1 MIEASLLIALCL
13 LVLALSAWNIMV
25 HHWLSQGRAQGAARR
40 AQMEA
45 TMQGLARRLSD
56 TEELLGAVS
65 DPNLHSVPDGET
77 EPATVLV
84 EAEVGNNA
92 VAGKSLRPAEA
103 ELLAKLS
110 RYREQSADQ
119 GPPESRFTEAV

>member
-1 MIEASLLIALCL
+1 
-13 LVLALSAWNIMV
+13 
-25 HHWLSQGRAQGAARR
+25 
-40 AQMEA
+40 
-45 TMQGLARRLSD
+45 MQGLARRLSD

>member
-25 HHWLSQGRAQGAARR
+25 HHWLSQGREKEAAHR

-56 TEELLGAVS
+56 AEELIGAVS

-77 EPATVLV
+77 AASTVL
-84 EAEVGNNA
+84 AETEIANNA
-92 VAGKSLRPAEA
+92 EAGKSLRPAEA

-110 RYREQSADQ
+110 RYREQSANQ
-119 GPPESRFTEAV
+119 GPPERRFIEAV